1 MTTRTEEVRS
11 LVFHAILRGDY
22 GPGDL
27 IPTEREMASTTGTS
41 RVTVRR
47 AYAELE
53 SSGIL
58 QRRQGSGT
66 RIASSAPASGRRGST
81 IAVLASLRDP
91 FALEFIEAL
100 ERALAAQEAFL
111 LVKLTDQD
119 PERERAAAI
128 ALAEHGVRDLIV
140 WASGGGYDRALFR
153 RLRILGTNLVFF
165 DRMEPDGFADYVGLD
180 NRHAMSAI
188 LGHATDRG
196 AARALLVTHSG
207 LNADSDRQREEAFGA
222 ACERLGLPHRSVSV
236 VWGKDIGEQVAAN
249 AAAWFAAG
257 PALAA
262 VGVND
267 EIAAHLKRAAPGQSV
282 YGIDGLPHAL
292 ASGVISYRQPIAKMA
307 ERAVELLLTQQRLG
321 SSWRPT
327 QVRMRGKL
335 VGPHAA

>member
-1 MTTRTEEVRS
+1 VTTRTEEVRS
-11 LVFHAILRGDY
+11 LVFRAILRGDY

-53 SSGIL
+53 AAGVL
-58 QRRQGSGT
+58 RRRQGSGT
-66 RIASSAPASGRRGST
+66 RIAESAPASGRQGST
-81 IAVLASLRDP
+81 VAVLGSLRDP

-100 ERALAAQEAFL
+100 ERALARRETFL
-111 LVKLTDQD
+111 VVKLTDQD

-140 WASGGGYDRALFR
+140 WASGGAYDCALFS

-165 DRMEPDGFADYVGLD
+165 DRMEPDGFADFVGLD

-188 LGHATDRG
+188 MAHATAHG
-196 AARALLVTHSG
+196 AARALLVTHAG
-207 LNADSDRQREEAFGA
+207 LNADSDHQREDAFAA
-222 ACERLGLPHRSVSV
+222 ACARHNLPPRSVSV
-236 VWGKDIGEQVAAN
+236 VWGQDTAQQVAAN
-249 AAAWFAAG
+249 AGAWFAGG
-257 PALAA
+257 PGLAV

-267 EIAAHLKRAAPGQSV
+267 DIAAHVKRAAPGRPV

-292 ASGVISYRQPIAKMA
+292 AAGVVSYRQPMAAMA
-307 ERAVELLLTQQRLG
+307 ERAVELLFAQQRLA

-327 QVRMRGKL
+327 QVRLRGKL
-335 VGPHAA
+335 VEPHAA